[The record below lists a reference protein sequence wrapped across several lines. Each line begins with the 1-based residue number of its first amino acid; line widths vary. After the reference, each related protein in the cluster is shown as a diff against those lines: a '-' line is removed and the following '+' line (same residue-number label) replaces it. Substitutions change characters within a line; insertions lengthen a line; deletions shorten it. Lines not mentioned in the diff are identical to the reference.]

1 MDAVHSYLRYIPRLR
16 LDLIR
21 RQIQIPDTA
30 ARTALHLAAER
41 IDNDD
46 VIDLLLSHG
55 PDVNLKDNKG
65 RTALHL
71 AAAQFSNMKAI
82 DLLLQHHLGINL
94 QDEQGQTALHLA
106 ADTRNNIKNI
116 ESLVN
121 AGVNTNLQDLKGR
134 TALHLAAGK
143 EHNETVIDFL
153 LLSGAHINTLDNE
166 QRPSLPNS
174 ENRLREA
181 IENDQKDITEA
192 LLDGG
197 VDGVSGRPGYGQKAL
212 GFSVARGVPGKEMA
226 FWLLLRKG
234 VGVNT
239 AKGHK
244 ALLLASDWWEK
255 WDKANYALRAS
266 LSPSD
271 PSKELSELL
280 WKVNLGMEVEGET
293 IIYRLLAER
302 KYPRVLWA
310 LLRTDDRS
318 TRACVAP
325 WCRGLKDHQDAYF
338 HKSLNAGTISLVLPT
353 KGIEIIR
360 QQKTAAILI
369 RGAPFPL
376 VAAVSGRTGSRGNE
390 FRAPEAGFQ
399 MLDEGYWGASENF
412 VVAKELGS
420 TFSEDRR
427 DGAERPGSFYASH
440 AEAQLMCFFVKR
452 NYLFRPLEEEEE
464 EEEDEDERMGVQVDF
479 LQLFLLQPRNKSA
492 KIVVSQTPCFQIFE
506 CRKN

>member
-1 MDAVHSYLRYIPRLR
+1 MNDRNLSGQTPLHAVAGDNNEAVVRFYVELGADVSAQDRNGQTP
-16 LDLIR
+16 
-21 RQIQIPDTA
+21 
-30 ARTALHLAAER
+30 LHLAAER

-55 PDVNLKDNKG
+55 ADVSLKDNKG

-71 AAAQFSNMKAI
+71 AAAQFSNTKAI
-82 DLLLQHHLGINL
+82 DLLLQHHPGINL
-94 QDEQGQTALHLA
+94 QDELGQTALHLA

-134 TALHLAAGK
+134 TALHLAVGK

-181 IENDQKDITEA
+181 IENNQKDITEA

-234 VGVNT
+234 VSVNT
-239 AKGHK
+239 ANGHK

-255 WDKANYALRAS
+255 WDKANYALRAL

-271 PSKELSELL
+271 PSKELFELI
-280 WKVNLGMEVEGET
+280 WKVNLGMEVEARNELWSVARQLVEKGADT
-293 IIYRLLAER
+293 NVNVGNVSLLAFMKDGKQVPDCGDCDSGSPCTYGIHKGYR
-302 KYPRVLWA
+302 D
-310 LLRTDDRS
+310 LLE
-318 TRACVAP
+318 
-325 WCRGLKDHQDAYF
+325 L
-338 HKSLNAGTISLVLPT
+338 
-353 KGIEIIR
+353 
-360 QQKTAAILI
+360 
-369 RGAPFPL
+369 
-376 VAAVSGRTGSRGNE
+376 VSGR
-390 FRAPEAGFQ
+390 
-399 MLDEGYWGASENF
+399 GA
-412 VVAKELGS
+412 VA
-420 TFSEDRR
+420 
-427 DGAERPGSFYASH
+427 
-440 AEAQLMCFFVKR
+440 
-452 NYLFRPLEEEEE
+452 
-464 EEEDEDERMGVQVDF
+464 
-479 LQLFLLQPRNKSA
+479 
-492 KIVVSQTPCFQIFE
+492 
-506 CRKN
+506 